1 MLTLIEA
8 RRAEHAARTP
18 CDPLRYVL
26 LDTPGQIEIFTWS
39 ASGQIITEQLQLG
52 EHAVPGSAAAA
63 HHPRLLAGA
72 PWLPPASWPGGWHG
86 WLWLALRTLRK
97 RPRPLAPCESRGK
110 GPRLGRRRGSEASD
124 TGPSD
129 IAQVARL
136 SDAHVCGLRGGHT
149 TLPERGHL
157 HVEHALRLLHP
168 LQDEAAVTAALRT
181 QGPTHLQPG
190 WSSACPPSGPV
201 LAPPLALPGSW
212 SSSTRR
218 TLPVATCAWSGCRR
232 APRSRPQPQP

>member
-1 MLTLIEA
+1 M
-8 RRAEHAARTP
+8 AAS
-18 CDPLRYVL
+18 C
-26 LDTPGQIEIFTWS
+26 
-39 ASGQIITEQLQLG
+39 
-52 EHAVPGSAAAA
+52 
-63 HHPRLLAGA
+63 LLA
-72 PWLPPASWPGGWHG
+72 WGWHG

-124 TGPSD
+124 TGPCD

-232 APRSRPQPQP
+232 APRSQPQPQP